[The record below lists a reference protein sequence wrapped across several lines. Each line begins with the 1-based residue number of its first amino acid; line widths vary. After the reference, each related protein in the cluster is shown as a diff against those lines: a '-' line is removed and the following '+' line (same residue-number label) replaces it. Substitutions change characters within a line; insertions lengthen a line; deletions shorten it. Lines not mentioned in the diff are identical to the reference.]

1 MYQPL
6 HLLLN
11 LSIQGKDQL
20 ICMLYKPVIYD
31 VQNFR
36 TSQSTDA
43 SVNITTKHRADIRI
57 ELMLKM
63 MLKMG

>member
-20 ICMLYKPVIYD
+20 ICMLYKPLIYD

-43 SVNITTKHRADIRI
+43 SVNIQQSIEQTRI